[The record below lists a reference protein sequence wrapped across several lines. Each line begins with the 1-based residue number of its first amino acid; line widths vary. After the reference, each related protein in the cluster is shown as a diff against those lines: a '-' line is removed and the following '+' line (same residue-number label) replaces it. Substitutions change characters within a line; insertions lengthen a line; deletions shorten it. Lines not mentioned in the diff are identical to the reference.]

1 MRSFISTL
9 LILIVSSCT
18 ITKRQ
23 YTNGYHVEWK
33 TKKHQ
38 CNSER
43 VESKELV
50 SSPEPTDV
58 TESNVSKVDSE
69 LNDELVENKIQLNT
83 LAIQP
88 LTASATNFVKIYKA
102 SSGVNETFL
111 HKLNYQQKIKNNK
124 KSRKIYGVM
133 FLKTPREYLTSA
145 LWGLLI
151 GAVLVVISVLLIVVA
166 EVQGPWGGG
175 IFVYFMFLIGAACLV
190 AVPILLLLALL
201 SFLAGR

>member
-69 LNDELVENKIQLNT
+69 LNNELVENKIQLNPP
-83 LAIQP
+83 AMQP
-88 LTASATNFVKIYKA
+88 LTAFSTNFVEIYKA
-102 SSGVNETFL
+102 KSGVNETFL
-111 HKLNYQQKIKNNK
+111 HKLNYQQKIKNK
-124 KSRKIYGVM
+124 KSRKPNGLM
-133 FLKTPREYLTSA
+133 FLKTPREYLISV

>member
-43 VESKELV
+43 VESEKIV
-50 SSPEPTDV
+50 SSAEPAGV
-58 TESNVSKVDSE
+58 TESNVSKVESK
-69 LNDELVENKIQLNT
+69 LNDELVENKIQLNKP
-83 LAIQP
+83 AIQP
-88 LTASATNFVKIYKA
+88 FKASATNIVKIYKA
-102 SSGVNETFL
+102 TSGVNETFL
-111 HKLNYQQKIKNNK
+111 HKLNYQQKIKNK
-124 KSRKIYGVM
+124 KSRKPHGEM

>member
-1 MRSFISTL
+1 MRSLISTL

-23 YTNGYHVEWK
+23 YTSGYHIEWK
-33 TKKHQ
+33 TKNHQ

-43 VESKELV
+43 VESEEIV
-50 SSPEPTDV
+50 FSPEPTGV
-58 TESNVSKVDSE
+58 TESNVSKGDSE

-83 LAIQP
+83 PAIQP
-88 LTASATNFVKIYKA
+88 LTAFATDIVEIYKA
-102 SSGVNETFL
+102 TSGVNETFL
-111 HKLNYQQKIKNNK
+111 HKLNYQQKLKNK
-124 KSRKIYGVM
+124 KSRNTYGVM
-133 FLKTPREYLTSA
+133 FLKTPREYLTNA

-151 GAVLVVISVLLIVVA
+151 GAVLVVIAVLMIVVV

-190 AVPILLLLALL
+190 AVPILLLLALV

>member
-43 VESKELV
+43 VESEEIV
-50 SSPEPTDV
+50 SSPEPTGV

-69 LNDELVENKIQLNT
+69 LNKELVENKIQLKT
-83 LAIQP
+83 PAIQS
-88 LTASATNFVKIYKA
+88 LTAFATDFVKIYKA
-102 SSGVNETFL
+102 TSGVNETFL
-111 HKLNYQQKIKNNK
+111 HKLNYQQKIKNK
-124 KSRKIYGVM
+124 KSRKPHGVM
-133 FLKTPREYLTSA
+133 YLRTPREYLISA

-151 GAVLVVISVLLIVVA
+151 GAVLVVISVLLIVIA

-190 AVPILLLLALL
+190 AVPILLLLALV
-201 SFLAGR
+201 SFLAG

>member
-43 VESKELV
+43 VESEEIV

-83 LAIQP
+83 PAMQP
-88 LTASATNFVKIYKA
+88 LTAFATNIVKIYKA
-102 SSGVNETFL
+102 TSGVNETFL
-111 HKLNYQQKIKNNK
+111 HKLN
-124 KSRKIYGVM
+124 
-133 FLKTPREYLTSA
+133 
-145 LWGLLI
+145 
-151 GAVLVVISVLLIVVA
+151 
-166 EVQGPWGGG
+166 
-175 IFVYFMFLIGAACLV
+175 
-190 AVPILLLLALL
+190 
-201 SFLAGR
+201 

>member
-43 VESKELV
+43 VESEEIV
-50 SSPEPTDV
+50 SSPEPTGV

-69 LNDELVENKIQLNT
+69 LNNELVENKIQLNPP
-83 LAIQP
+83 AMQP
-88 LTASATNFVKIYKA
+88 LTAFATNFVKIYK
-102 SSGVNETFL
+102 STRGINETFL
-111 HKLNYQQKIKNNK
+111 HKLNDHQKIKNK
-124 KSRKIYGVM
+124 KSRKPNGEMY
-133 FLKTPREYLTSA
+133 LKTPREYLTSA
-145 LWGLLI
+145 LWGSLI
-151 GAVLVVISVLLIVVA
+151 GAVLVVISVLLIVIA
-166 EVQGPWGGG
+166 EVQGPWSGG

>member
-23 YTNGYHVEWK
+23 YTGGYHVEWK
-33 TKKHQ
+33 SKNHQ
-38 CNSER
+38 SNIER
-43 VESKELV
+43 VESEEIV
-50 SSPEPTDV
+50 SSPELTGV
-58 TESNVSKVDSE
+58 IQSNVSKVDRE
-69 LNDELVENKIQLNT
+69 VIDELVENKIQLNT
-83 LAIQP
+83 PAIQP
-88 LTASATNFVKIYKA
+88 LTAFATNSVEIYKA
-102 SSGVNETFL
+102 TSGVNETFL
-111 HKLNYQQKIKNNK
+111 HKLNYQQKIKNK
-124 KSRKIYGVM
+124 KSRKPHGEM

-166 EVQGPWGGG
+166 EVQGSWGGG

-190 AVPILLLLALL
+190 AVPILLLLALV

>member
-43 VESKELV
+43 VESEEIV

-83 LAIQP
+83 PAMQP
-88 LTASATNFVKIYKA
+88 LTAFATNFVKIYK
-102 SSGVNETFL
+102 STRGINETFL
-111 HKLNYQQKIKNNK
+111 HKLNYQQKIKNK
-124 KSRKIYGVM
+124 KSRKTYGVM
-133 FLKTPREYLTSA
+133 FLKTPREYLISA

-151 GAVLVVISVLLIVVA
+151 GTVLVVISVLLIVIA

-190 AVPILLLLALL
+190 AVPILLLLALV
-201 SFLAGR
+201 SFLVGR

>member
-43 VESKELV
+43 VESEEIV

-83 LAIQP
+83 PAMQP
-88 LTASATNFVKIYKA
+88 LTAFATNFVKIYK
-102 SSGVNETFL
+102 STRGINETFL
-111 HKLNYQQKIKNNK
+111 HKLNYQQKIKNK
-124 KSRKIYGVM
+124 KSRKTYGVM
-133 FLKTPREYLTSA
+133 FLKTPREYLISA

-151 GAVLVVISVLLIVVA
+151 GAVLVVISVLLIVIA

-190 AVPILLLLALL
+190 AVPILLLLALV
-201 SFLAGR
+201 SFLVGR